1 MGLKESA
8 WESEGLQMH
17 KVLVEWG
24 RPEAA
29 FSRKQKEPG
38 VWLCPSQRPSGSH
51 ATPVEAPSG
60 LVVPPHCLL
69 CSPAPSYP

>member
-24 RPEAA
+24 RLEAA
-29 FSRKQKEPG
+29 FSRKKRSLG
-38 VWLCPSQRPSGSH
+38 FGC
-51 ATPVEAPSG
+51 
-60 LVVPPHCLL
+60 VPPRD
-69 CSPAPSYP
+69 PQVPRYPC